1 MGSGIAYG
9 LGGASKINGIQKDD
23 PRDALLWG
31 IALDYP
37 ISKTV
42 GGQITYLSQR
52 TQTPV
57 GVDSDSILA
66 TISIIW

>member
-9 LGGASKINGIQKDD
+9 LGGASKINGIHKDD

-31 IALDYP
+31 LALGYP

-57 GVDSDSILA
+57 GVD
-66 TISIIW
+66 